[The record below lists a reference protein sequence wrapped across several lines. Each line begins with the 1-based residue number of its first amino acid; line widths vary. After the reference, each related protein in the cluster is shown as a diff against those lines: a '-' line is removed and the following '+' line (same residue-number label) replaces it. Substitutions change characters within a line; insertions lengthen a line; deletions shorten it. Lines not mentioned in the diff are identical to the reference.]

1 MTYTEHYLTN
11 LLKKLE
17 QPHLVFDNKLFIIP
31 TSSPM
36 FELLPGKVSFN
47 SPHKYEQYEDTP
59 VYMTSYAFVV
69 IDLDTYEIDPVK
81 DTYEY
86 IKENEDKI

>member
-17 QPHLVFDNKLFIIP
+17 QPYLSFDNKLFIIP

-36 FELLPGKVSFN
+36 FELLPGEVCRHIEFKIPSKENFEN
-47 SPHKYEQYEDTP
+47 YT
-59 VYMTSYAFVV
+59 FL
-69 IDLDTYEIDPVK
+69 ILDLSTYKIDPVK

>member
-1 MTYTEHYLTN
+1 MTYNEHYLTN
-11 LLKKLE
+11 LLNKLE
-17 QPHLVFDNKLFIIP
+17 QPYMVFDKKLFIIP

-36 FELLPGKVSFN
+36 FELLPGQVCRHIEFKIPEKNFPEN
-47 SPHKYEQYEDTP
+47 YT
-59 VYMTSYAFVV
+59 FL
-69 IDLDTYEIDPVK
+69 ILDLYTYKIDPVK

>member
-36 FELLPGKVSFN
+36 FELLPGQVCRHIEFKIPGKENFEN
-47 SPHKYEQYEDTP
+47 YT
-59 VYMTSYAFVV
+59 FL
-69 IDLDTYEIDPVK
+69 ILDLNTYKIDPVK

>member
-1 MTYTEHYLTN
+1 MTYMKKTYLIN
-11 LLKKLE
+11 LLEKLE
-17 QPHLVFDNKLFIIP
+17 QPYMVFDNKLFIIP

-36 FELLPGKVSFN
+36 FELLPGQVTRHIEFDHPSLICGNYTFL
-47 SPHKYEQYEDTP
+47 
-59 VYMTSYAFVV
+59 
-69 IDLDTYEIDPVK
+69 ILDLNTYKIDPVK

>member
-36 FELLPGKVSFN
+36 FELLPGQITKHIEFELPN
-47 SPHKYEQYEDTP
+47 LQIYEGY
-59 VYMTSYAFVV
+59 SLL
-69 IDLDTYEIDPVK
+69 ILDLNTYKIDPVK

>member
-1 MTYTEHYLTN
+1 MTYMKKTYLTN
-11 LLKKLE
+11 LLEKLE
-17 QPHLVFDNKLFIIP
+17 QPYMVFDNKLFIIP

-36 FELLPGKVSFN
+36 FELLPGQVCRHIEFDICEN
-47 SPHKYEQYEDTP
+47 YT
-59 VYMTSYAFVV
+59 FL
-69 IDLDTYEIDPVK
+69 ILDLNTYKIDPVK

>member
-17 QPHLVFDNKLFIIP
+17 QPYLSFDNKLFIIP

-36 FELLPGKVSFN
+36 FELLPGEVCRHIEFKIPGKEYFEN
-47 SPHKYEQYEDTP
+47 YT
-59 VYMTSYAFVV
+59 FL
-69 IDLDTYEIDPVK
+69 ILDLNTYKIDPVK